1 MQQILAGLSR
11 FIGAQRLYTLALPQ
25 DEGAG
30 EDWAVERWQGWEAL
44 SGGFEWWIDVLS
56 VDARRPLDAF
66 LGRHA
71 VLNTRLA
78 DGGQTLRSGL
88 VREAQCLG
96 SEGGLARYRLCL
108 VPWTWLLSQGR
119 HSRVYQ
125 DKTVAEIVEAVFA
138 AYTPLAVWQWS
149 DEAGPFLAA
158 ARPRSY
164 CVQYRETDAA
174 FVDRLLAEEGLGW
187 RLEEDADAP
196 GGHRMV
202 LFAQSGQSPQEA
214 SDAVYGAT
222 RFHRSDTT
230 EDSDTVQSF
239 GAVRRI
245 ASNALTL
252 LSGDYKGLQ
261 TQVASVPLGDQ
272 DDAAAQLEVYDP
284 VGLYAF
290 ADRAEAERYAG
301 LLAQARASERT
312 LWLGRGTVR
321 TFRSGTWFALTDAP
335 QSEADTPREALLVA
349 VQHAGVNN
357 LPKSVTEGISA
368 RFGAAP
374 RVPLRALPGASDS
387 AWNAVLARAEAVG
400 YANSFVAVPREQPWR
415 PVLHDGTGARLNPR
429 PTAPG
434 YQTAIVVGPEGA
446 TSPQGAHELY
456 CDRLGRLRVK
466 FHFQQ
471 SGGDTGSN
479 QAGSNQAESNHSC
492 WLRVAQRY
500 AGPGVGTQFLPR
512 IGQEVLVAFLD
523 GDIDRPVI
531 VGALYNGQGEAGVLA
546 TPGEGSRDGDAAVY
560 AQASDHGP
568 SAQANSVGGHAPA
581 WHGMSQDADGHRN
594 AAALVGIKSKEFG
607 GGGHNRLVFDDSDR
621 QLRLQ
626 LATTQAAT
634 QLNLGHLIHQADNY
648 RGSFRGEGFELRTDQ
663 WGAVRAQ
670 AGLWISAYDING
682 ETPAGETI
690 AATALLKQA
699 SQLGEVLSKVAG
711 THKTVKLAAHEGVTK
726 AGQSALIGD
735 QPPLRA
741 LLTSARTTV
750 DGASF
755 EGALGQAPE
764 RKADAGD
771 GKVPHSGDAL
781 LGLAAPAGVGFIAG
795 QSLQWAAG
803 ETLTLA
809 SGQSSNL
816 AVAKDLRIHTGQAI
830 GWLANA
836 VEGASAGNDPALS
849 VVAGSGKLE
858 FEAQHDQLSLQS
870 RDQLKIVSA
879 NAEVEL
885 AAGKTIHL
893 ATAGG
898 ASVTIEGGNIV
909 ISCPGTITVHAAKK
923 SFVGPAQM
931 SYPLPVY
938 PTSKLEPIKFGL
950 KLLDIPGVHGV
961 APEGQAWDIVL
972 VDGQAGQPGKNGG
985 VNALVFAKEHWEETL
1000 SSGTLGGDGEI
1011 SLDEAQQQQLYQRAA
1026 SSAGRVWL
1034 VSGLTAMPLTPTRW
1048 STAPEQHNA
1057 KRILDA
1063 LNFASDGRGMDM
1075 LREEFL
1081 GEMAA
1086 HEAEA
1091 LGLFKRKPEVD
1102 V

>member
-11 FIGAQRLYTLALPQ
+11 FIGAQRLYTLDLPQ
-25 DEGAG
+25 DEGIG

-56 VDARRPLDAF
+56 VDAHRSLEAF
-66 LGRHA
+66 LGRRA
-71 VLNTRLA
+71 TLATRLA
-78 DGGQTLRSGL
+78 DGGRALRSGL

-125 DKTVAEIVEAVFA
+125 DKTVGQIVEAVFA
-138 AYTPLAVWQWS
+138 AYAPLAAWQWS
-149 DEAGPFLAA
+149 EEAGPFLAA
-158 ARPRSY
+158 ARARSY

-187 RLEEDADAP
+187 RVEEAQDAP

-214 SDAVYGAT
+214 SDAAYGAT

-230 EDSDTVQSF
+230 EDSDTVQGF

-245 ASNALTL
+245 ASTELTV

-261 TQVASVPLGDQ
+261 TQVANVPLGQ
-272 DDAAAQLEVYDP
+272 GGESAARLEVYDP

-290 ADRAEAERYAG
+290 ADRTEAERYAG

-321 TFRSGTWFALTDAP
+321 TFRSGTWFALTGAPQAEADAP
-335 QSEADTPREALLVA
+335 AEALLVA

-357 LPKSVTEGISA
+357 LPKSIGEAVSA

-374 RVPLRALPGASDS
+374 QVPLRDLPGASDA
-387 AWNAVLARAEAVG
+387 AWEAVLARAERVG
-400 YANSFVAVPREQPWR
+400 YANSFVAVPRDQAWR

-434 YQTAIVVGPEGA
+434 YQTAIVVGPDGA
-446 TSPQGAHELY
+446 TQAQGTHELH
-456 CDRLGRLRVK
+456 CDALGRLRVK

-471 SGGDTGSN
+471 AGGD
-479 QAGSNQAESNHSC
+479 AESNHSC

-523 GDIDRPVI
+523 GDIDRPLI
-531 VGALYNGQGEAGVLA
+531 VGALYNGQGDAGVLA
-546 TPGEGSRDGDAAVY
+546 TPGAGTQDADGAAY

-568 SAQANSVGGHAPA
+568 SAQANRAGGHAPA
-581 WHGMSQDADGHRN
+581 WHGMSQDAAGHRN

-690 AATALLKQA
+690 AATALLTQA

-711 THKTVKLAAHEGVTK
+711 THQTAKLAAHEGVIK
-726 AGQSALIGD
+726 ANQSGLIGD

-741 LLTSARTTV
+741 LLTSAKTTV
-750 DGASF
+750 GGEAFDD
-755 EGALGQAPE
+755 ALDQAPQ
-764 RKADAGD
+764 RKSDAGQ

-781 LGLAAPAGVGFIAG
+781 LGLAAPAGIGYIAG

-809 SGQSSNL
+809 SGASTN
-816 AVAKDLRIHTGQAI
+816 AAIAKDLRIHTGQAI

-849 VVAGSGKLE
+849 LVAANGKLE
-858 FEAQHDQLSLQS
+858 FEAQHDRFELQS

-885 AAGKTIHL
+885 AAGKTVHL

-898 ASVTIEGGNIV
+898 ASLTIEGGDIV
-909 ISCPGTITVHAAKK
+909 INCPGTITVHAAKK
-923 SFVGPAQM
+923 SFVGPAQL

-938 PTSKLEPIKFGL
+938 PNAELEPIAFGL
-950 KLLDIPGVHGV
+950 KLLDIPGAHGI
-961 APEGQAWDIVL
+961 APTGQAWDIVI
-972 VDGQAGQPGKNGG
+972 VDGQAGQPGRNGG

-1000 SSGTLGGDGEI
+1000 FSGTIGGDGKIE
-1011 SLDEAQQQQLYQRAA
+1011 LDEAQQQQLHQRAA

-1048 STAPEQHNA
+1048 STSPEQHNA

-1063 LNFASDGRGMDM
+1063 LNFAGDGRGMDA
-1075 LREEFL
+1075 LREDFL

-1086 HEAEA
+1086 HDADTA
-1091 LGLFKRKPEVD
+1091 SLFKRKPEVD